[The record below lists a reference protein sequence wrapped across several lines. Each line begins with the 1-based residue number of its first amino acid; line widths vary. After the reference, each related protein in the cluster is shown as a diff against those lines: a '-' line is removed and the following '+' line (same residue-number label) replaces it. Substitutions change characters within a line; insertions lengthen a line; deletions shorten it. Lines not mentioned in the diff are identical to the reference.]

1 MAGNDQFFQNLGV
14 QSGWLAVVSCLS
26 TPFHPFWR
34 LETHLL
40 SSSLQTP
47 LPIIT
52 ITTVSSPSTRAHSPK
67 GLQTPG
73 LVFSNQSL
81 FHQGYVF
88 LVPVLSPA
96 SIVWSSLRLILLSKI
111 EAIKAFIPQPFTC
124 SVSPGPVSHLVTT
137 LSSVSPQ
144 SHSVCEKNCS
154 VLSLGV
160 QPIEIHPQ

>member
-1 MAGNDQFFQNLGV
+1 MSEYSFPSFLKIRDTFAF
-14 QSGWLAVVSCLS
+14 
-26 TPFHPFWR
+26 
-34 LETHLL
+34 
-40 SSSLQTP
+40 LQP
-47 LPIIT
+47 SDI
-52 ITTVSSPSTRAHSPK
+52 SPSHHNNNSQLSQHSCAFPK
-67 GLQTPG
+67 GLQTPA

-88 LVPVLSPA
+88 LVPVLSLA
-96 SIVWSSLRLILLSKI
+96 SIVWSSLRLILPSKT

-124 SVSPGPVSHLVTT
+124 SVSPGPVSHLVTP